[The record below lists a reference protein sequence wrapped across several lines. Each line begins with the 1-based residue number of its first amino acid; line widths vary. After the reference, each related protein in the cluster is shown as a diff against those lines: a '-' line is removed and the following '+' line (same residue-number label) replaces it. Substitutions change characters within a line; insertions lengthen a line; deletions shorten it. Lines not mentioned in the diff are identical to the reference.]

1 MLNARTHY
9 AAAASLR
16 DHAGV
21 LTLVLLLHAGLGSAW
36 IMQTQPAG
44 QAASEMYVSLA
55 VAQNAAPLPRSTP
68 PAQARPPAAPENT
81 LAQPLP
87 DMPETVP
94 QPQTIAA
101 PPAESAA
108 PAPGAVSEPDYRAS
122 YLNNRL
128 PSYPLA
134 ARRMGYR
141 GKVLLNVEVLA
152 EGAAGQILLYASSGH
167 DVLDNA
173 ALAAVKGW
181 HFAPARQAGRAVTK
195 WFIVPIN
202 FSLEG

>member
-1 MLNARTHY
+1 MNAMLNVRTHY

-21 LTLVLLLHAGLGSAW
+21 LALVLLLHAGLGSAW
-36 IMQTQPAG
+36 IMQTRAAG

-55 VAQNAAPLPRSTP
+55 VVQNAAPLPRST
-68 PAQARPPAAPENT
+68 AQVQSRAPAAPEKT

-87 DMPETVP
+87 DIVPEP
-94 QPQTIAA
+94 QAIT

-108 PAPGAVSEPDYRAS
+108 PAPAAVSEPDYRAS

-173 ALAAVKGW
+173 ALTAVKGW
-181 HFAPARQAGRAVTK
+181 RFTPARQAGRAVTK